1 MKALITITFLFFIV
15 MPSHSQWVQTSTPD
29 GGGVTD
35 MIVLSD
41 GTIIVTTASFN
52 WPSGQPGGIRRSTNG
67 GASWQ
72 NIVNV
77 FNGRSLWLGSTG
89 KIYASYWPFPDT
101 ENLYESTDG
110 GVSWE
115 QIYWGTPNNNIFSI
129 ATMDNDNVIFI
140 GKRNGVWRSINGGLW
155 QPASAGIPPDTWV
168 YDLDVNHS
176 DGFIAAGTSKGLYV
190 SSNNGNNWTAVSG
203 ISQTDTISVIK
214 FMNST
219 NEVFNNNN
227 LHAFDTKG
235 GSWEINS
242 PGFII
247 ATLIYSFLARPNNI
261 GIIRNEI
268 IEDLMILALSGFGFR
283 NTNSGIGAGFAY
295 STDKGMNWIQNND
308 GLPQNPVMTSIGYQ
322 VQGNELKLYAGL
334 YENNIGGAKIYSL
347 NMPVGIQQISSEI
360 PQMFELSQ
368 NYPNPFNPS
377 TKIRFS
383 LPNNELV
390 KLVVY
395 NSLGKEVAILL
406 EQQLTPGS
414 YEYIFDGNEL
424 SSGVYFYKL
433 SGADY
438 SLTKKMILV
447 R

>member
-1 MKALITITFLFFIV
+1 MKTFITITFLLFIV
-15 MPSHSQWVQTSTPD
+15 KPSPSQWIQTSTPD

-35 MIVLSD
+35 MVVLSD
-41 GTIIVTTASFN
+41 GTLIVTTASFN

-89 KIYASYWPFPDT
+89 KIFASYWPFPDT

-110 GVSWE
+110 GVSWQ
-115 QIYWGTPNNNIFSI
+115 QIYWGAPNNNIFSI
-129 ATMDNDNVIFI
+129 ATKDNDNVIFI

-155 QPASAGIPPDTWV
+155 QPASAGIPPNTWV

-203 ISQTDTISVIK
+203 ISQTDTITKVIFDYAITSLDGSDQFDRLLAGSK
-214 FMNST
+214 SGSLFDGSQKSNYLLATLLAIFEKDEISGFCIIYLQSQNMKVHGVATFRGGFHVST
-219 NEVFNNNN
+219 DNGNN
-227 LHAFDTKG
+227 
-235 GSWEINS
+235 WEIK
-242 PGFII
+242 
-247 ATLIYSFLARPNNI
+247 
-261 GIIRNEI
+261 NE
-268 IEDLMILALSGFGFR
+268 
-283 NTNSGIGAGFAY
+283 
-295 STDKGMNWIQNND
+295 
-308 GLPQNPVMTSIGYQ
+308 GLPQNPEMASIGYHF
-322 VQGNELKLYAGL
+322 QGINLLIYGGMF
-334 YENNIGGAKIYSL
+334 ENSNGGAKIYSL

-360 PQMFELSQ
+360 PQVFELSQ

-406 EQQLTPGS
+406 EQQLTQGS

-424 SSGVYFYKL
+424 SSGVYFYRL
-433 SGADY
+433 Y
-438 SLTKKMILV
+438 NENMFITKRMILLK
-447 R
+447 